1 MTKQRVVSGMRP
13 TGRLHIG
20 HYHGVLENW
29 ISLQDEFDCFF
40 FVADWHSLTTEYADT
55 SGIRDNIREMVL
67 DWVAFGLDTSRSLV
81 FRQSLVPHHAELNLI
96 LSMITPVSWLERNP
110 TYKEMLDNL
119 EARDLSTF
127 GFLGYPVLMA
137 SDIILY
143 KATRVPVGHDQLPHL
158 EITREIARR
167 FNHLY
172 GQVFPEPE
180 ALLTPTPKLLG
191 LDGRKMSKSY
201 GNSIYLSDTA
211 EETTKKVMS
220 MMTDPARVRR
230 SDAGEPDVCVA
241 FNLHRLY
248 VPQARLEEIIP
259 ACRNASIGCVECKRV
274 LAECMNER
282 LAPPRARRV
291 ELAKDPGF
299 VDDMLQD
306 GSRRASLVSDAV
318 MSEARAAL
326 KI

>member
-1 MTKQRVVSGMRP
+1 MKQRVVSGMRP
-13 TGRLHIG
+13 TGKLHIG

-29 ISLQDEFDCFF
+29 IKIQDSFDCFF

-55 SGIRDNIREMVL
+55 SGIRDSINEMVL
-67 DWVAFGLDTSRSLV
+67 DWVGFGLDPAKSIV
-81 FRQSLVPHHAELNLI
+81 FRQSLVPHHSELNLI

-119 EARDLSTF
+119 EAKDLSTF

-137 SDIILY
+137 ADIILY

-167 FNHLY
+167 FNYLY
-172 GQVFPEPE
+172 GNVFPEPE
-180 ALLTPTPKLLG
+180 ALLTETPKLLG

-211 EETTKKVMS
+211 EETTKKVLS

-230 SDAGEPDVCVA
+230 SDPGEPDVCVA
-241 FNLHRLY
+241 FNLHRIY
-248 VPQARLEEIIP
+248 VPQEKLDEIIP
-259 ACRNASIGCVECKRV
+259 ACRSAAIGCVECKRI

-282 LAPPRARRV
+282 LAPCRARRA
-291 ELAKDPGF
+291 ELATHPQF
-299 VDDMLQD
+299 VNDLLLD
-306 GSRRASLVSDAV
+306 GSRRASEISDAV
-318 MSEARAAL
+318 MTEVRDAL